1 MTEPSASTE
10 ASSTLPGEP
19 SEAEYDDRLIRV
31 RAAMQARGLAGL
43 VLTDPANL
51 YYLSGYNAW
60 SFYTPQ
66 LLLVPAQGP
75 MVLFARDMDAQG
87 AHRTTFLRGES
98 VVGYPE
104 VLVHRRYAHPFD
116 WVGEQINRRGLLP
129 GGEKLGVEL
138 DSHYFS
144 PRAFIALD
152 AALPNHR
159 LVDCDELVNWVR
171 VVKSDH
177 EIAVMHTAA
186 RVTTVAMQAAIDTI
200 GVGVPQHVVAAE
212 IAKAQ
217 ALGDGEAWGDFPAI
231 VPMMPTG
238 VAADTPHL
246 TWTDRRFVRD
256 EAVVI
261 ELAGVHRR
269 YHVPLARTLVLG
281 QPSDE
286 LRLLEEPVAEG
297 LSKVLAQMTP
307 GTDVTH
313 LADTWNETL
322 ARHGLYKASR
332 LGYSIGIGYPPDWGE
347 RTVSIR
353 SEDTTVLE
361 TNMTFHIICGMWMTG
376 YGYEVSESVRVTESG
391 AEPFTDFPRGLLAR

>member
-1 MTEPSASTE
+1 MDEVIESTM
-10 ASSTLPGEP
+10 PGEP
-19 SEAEYDDRLIRV
+19 SEAEYASRLTAV
-31 RAAMQARGLAGL
+31 RARMEGQGLAGL
-43 VLTDPANL
+43 VVTDPANL
-51 YYLSGYNAW
+51 YYLTGYNAW

-66 LLLVPAQGP
+66 LLVVPAQGP
-75 MVLFARDMDAQG
+75 MVLFARAMDAQG

-98 VVGYPE
+98 IVGYPE
-104 VLVHRRYAHPFD
+104 VLVHRRNAHPFD
-116 WVGEQINRRGLLP
+116 WVGEQIYRRGLIS
-129 GGEKLGVEL
+129 GGEKVGVEL

-152 AALPNHR
+152 AAMPRHR

-171 VVKSDH
+171 VVKSEH
-177 EIAVMHTAA
+177 EIAVMRTAA

-200 GVGVPQHVVAAE
+200 GVGVPQNVVAAE

-231 VPMMPTG
+231 VPMLPTG
-238 VAADTPHL
+238 AAADTPHL
-246 TWTDRRFVRD
+246 TWTDQRFVNE

-269 YHVPLARTLVLG
+269 YHVPLARTVVLG
-281 QPSDE
+281 RPSDE
-286 LRLLEEPVAEG
+286 LRRLEEPVAEG
-297 LSKVLAQMTP
+297 LAAVLAQMTP
-307 GTDVTH
+307 GTIVNH

-332 LGYSIGIGYPPDWGE
+332 LGYSVGIGYPPDWGE

-353 SEDTTVLE
+353 TEDTTVLE
-361 TNMTFHIICGMWMTG
+361 TNMTFHVICGMWMTG
-376 YGYEVSESVRVTESG
+376 YGYEVSESVRVTASG
-391 AEPFTDFPRGLLAR
+391 AETFTDIPRGLLAR